1 MVDESLRNGDV
12 SAFLENMWHA
22 VRRSGLPI
30 RSILV
35 LVAGS
40 LFEATRAESV
50 LTERGVDYAIVLDR
64 FRKESLLGAVF
75 GGTYHGLFFYVPA
88 GAHDSAT
95 RVLEEAG
102 IDDIVPLN
110 QEEGS

>member
-1 MVDESLRNGDV
+1 M
-12 SAFLENMWHA
+12 A
-22 VRRSGLPI
+22 RREAEWFTDPVY
-30 RSILV
+30 LV

-75 GGTYHGLFFYVPA
+75 RRNISRLVFLCA
-88 GAHDSAT
+88 GRSA
-95 RVLEEAG
+95 
-102 IDDIVPLN
+102 
-110 QEEGS
+110 

>member
-1 MVDESLRNGDV
+1 
-12 SAFLENMWHA
+12 
-22 VRRSGLPI
+22 
-30 RSILV
+30 
-35 LVAGS
+35 
-40 LFEATRAESV
+40 
-50 LTERGVDYAIVLDR
+50 
-64 FRKESLLGAVF
+64 LLGAVF

>member
-1 MVDESLRNGDV
+1 M
-12 SAFLENMWHA
+12 A
-22 VRRSGLPI
+22 RREAEWFTDPVY
-30 RSILV
+30 LV

-75 GGTYHGLFFYVPA
+75 GGTYHGLFFYVLA

-110 QEEGS
+110 REEGS